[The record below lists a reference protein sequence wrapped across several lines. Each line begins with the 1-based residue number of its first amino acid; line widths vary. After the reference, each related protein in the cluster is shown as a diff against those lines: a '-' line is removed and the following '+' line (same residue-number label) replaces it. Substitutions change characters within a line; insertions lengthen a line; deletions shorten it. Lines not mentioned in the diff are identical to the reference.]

1 MTQPPTRG
9 FFIALVAVTTLGPL
23 SMQILAPALPII
35 QRDFGVAG
43 GTAQLALSVSMWA
56 IALSTLA
63 YGPLSDSFG
72 RRPVMIVG
80 LAVFLVGSLLCALA
94 PNIWIL
100 IVGRAVQA
108 AGGTAGMV
116 IARAI
121 VRDVYAEEKVA
132 GVIAY
137 LTMAMV
143 VAPMLAPAIGGVLTE
158 AMGWPAIFGFAGLVG
173 IPVMLLVVSRLAE
186 THGVP
191 AGHRGVGGMLGAFA
205 MLLRSPAYRSY
216 AFHGA
221 FALASFFALVAGAPH
236 IMVNVLDRPVSEY
249 GYYFIVISLSFMAGN
264 YVSARI
270 HRRVGIDRMILIGSL
285 IALGGV
291 AVAAVLAMTGVW
303 HPLAIFAPSTVIVF
317 GNGLTMAN
325 AQAGALS
332 VHLRSAGTASGLSGF
347 LQMAIAGVF
356 AQAVGTLQGD
366 TPSVTVGFM
375 FAGLLLS
382 LGAFLLGQ
390 YRHRRDARIR

>member
-1 MTQPPTRG
+1 MTQTPSRG

-23 SMQILAPALPII
+23 SMQILAPALPVI

-72 RRPVMIVG
+72 RRPVMIAG

-158 AMGWPAIFGFAGLVG
+158 AMGWSAIFGFAGLVG

-186 THGVP
+186 TNGVP

-205 MLLRSPAYRSY
+205 MLLRSPAYCGY

-264 YVSARI
+264 SVSARI

-317 GNGLTMAN
+317 GNGLAMAN

-332 VHLRSAGTASGLSGF
+332 VHIRSAGTASGLSGF

-366 TPSVTVGFM
+366 SPSVTVGFM

>member
-1 MTQPPTRG
+1 MTQTPTRG

-23 SMQILAPALPII
+23 SMQILALALPII
-35 QRDFGVAG
+35 QQDFGVAS
-43 GTAQLALSVSMWA
+43 GTAQLALSASMWA

-94 PNIWIL
+94 PNIWVL
-100 IVGRAVQA
+100 IVGRVIQA

-116 IARAI
+116 MARAI

-143 VAPMLAPAIGGVLTE
+143 VPPMLAPAIGGVLTE

-173 IPVMLLVVSRLAE
+173 IPVMLLVVLRLAE

-191 AGHRGVGGMLGAFA
+191 ASHRGVSGMLGAFA
-205 MLLRSPAYRSY
+205 MLLRSPAYCGY

-221 FALASFFALVAGAPH
+221 FALSSFFALVAGAPY

-270 HRRVGIDRMILIGSL
+270 HQRVGIDRMILIGSL

-291 AVAAVLAMTGVW
+291 SVAAVLVMTGVW

-317 GNGLTMAN
+317 GNGLAMAN

-332 VHLRSAGTASGLSGF
+332 VYLRSAGTASGLSGF

-356 AQAVGTLQGD
+356 AQAVGVLQAD
-366 TPSVTVGFM
+366 SPSVTVGFM

-390 YRHRRDARIR
+390 YRHRRDARLR